1 MQTVSAPFSFSH
13 DIAISRISVGRCKKN
28 GFVGNSDTGQPQS
41 PYPQQRQCASKKLHE
56 LSEQLGELCGAGV
69 AGVAGT
75 AGIGIGAF
83 GQEGQI
89 LFLERIKLFGD
100 ADIL

>member
-13 DIAISRISVGRCKKN
+13 DIAHLRRAMQKN
-28 GFVGNSDTGQPQS
+28 GFAGNSDTGQPQS